1 MKVAHTREASSLP
14 NSAPHVAVNID
25 AGSVAHCTRFFQYSV
40 PLHLIFCLSACPDRT
55 LRFPHTHVHAMLFLP
70 TLELPHAP
78 QLTQTH
84 ALMTPMWPPV
94 AEARRDGDGAE
105 TQALL
110 QAQQRQEFRRV
121 DEELQYNE
129 VLIEE
134 RDEAI
139 QEISQQIG
147 EVHEIFQ
154 VRQLLQR

>member
-1 MKVAHTREASSLP
+1 M
-14 NSAPHVAVNID
+14 I
-25 AGSVAHCTRFFQYSV
+25 AG
-40 PLHLIFCLSACPDRT
+40 LIEMVCRPSDS
-55 LRFPHTHVHAMLFLP
+55 
-70 TLELPHAP
+70 
-78 QLTQTH
+78 
-84 ALMTPMWPPV
+84 
-94 AEARRDGDGAE
+94 RRDGDSAE

-154 VRQLLQR
+154 VLDSRRRVDSN

>member
-1 MKVAHTREASSLP
+1 MCHSCTGNRWEGLTALAG
-14 NSAPHVAVNID
+14 SAP
-25 AGSVAHCTRFFQYSV
+25 G
-40 PLHLIFCLSACPDRT
+40 
-55 LRFPHTHVHAMLFLP
+55 
-70 TLELPHAP
+70 E
-78 QLTQTH
+78 
-84 ALMTPMWPPV
+84 
-94 AEARRDGDGAE
+94 RRDGDGAE
-105 TQALL
+105 QQALL

-154 VRQLLQR
+154 ARRRPSPHATCKLEVTQCCTRPTRVRKLLKHWLGWRKLSSCNQVWVE